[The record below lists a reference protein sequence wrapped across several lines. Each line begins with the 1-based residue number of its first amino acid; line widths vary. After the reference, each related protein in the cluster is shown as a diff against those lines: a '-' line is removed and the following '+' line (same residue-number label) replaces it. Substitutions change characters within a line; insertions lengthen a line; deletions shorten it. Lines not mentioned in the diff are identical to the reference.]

1 MSPSAAQRVAA
12 ALSDRR
18 RWYALTASVLGGAL
32 VGVLLWS
39 NGPHPA
45 LARDLVRHLAL
56 EPGALSATDAPA
68 NPTQVQEVLRDSG
81 VRLRADLG
89 RLSYAHSCPFRG
101 HAVLHLVIQTSDGP
115 VTALVLRDEKVRRP
129 VGFEEQGYAGTI
141 EPAGAGSIAVMGRSR
156 AQVRRVASQVMAAL
170 DLLPLPPPT
179 PSPALAGEGRGEDST
194 PSPALA
200 GEGRGEGLD
209 VH

>member
-1 MSPSAAQRVAA
+1 MRSSSAQQVVA

-39 NGPHPA
+39 NGPHPT

-56 EPGALSATDAPA
+56 EPGALSATDTPA
-68 NPTQVQEVLRDSG
+68 DPTQAQEVLRNSG
-81 VRLRADLG
+81 VRLRANLG
-89 RLSYAHSCPFRG
+89 RVSYAHSCPFRG

-129 VGFEEQGYAGTI
+129 VEFQAQGYAGRI
-141 EPAGAGSIAVMGRSR
+141 EPAGAGSIAVIGRSR
-156 AQVRRVASQVMAAL
+156 VQARRAATEVMAAL
-170 DLLPLPPPT
+170 DLLPLP
-179 PSPALAGEGRGEDST
+179 L
-194 PSPALA
+194 
-200 GEGRGEGLD
+200 
-209 VH
+209 